1 MGCFC
6 RVLGRPRVIRL
17 LEILEKSLHSTY
29 IALAFGT
36 LVCTQLLTVA
46 RTIFEPSHHC
56 IQYSLYIVYFVL
68 FGHTLAK
75 ILLVPI
81 TIGIH
86 NVVVPEA

>member
-75 ILLVPI
+75 IY
-81 TIGIH
+81 IH
-86 NVVVPEA
+86 RSGS